1 MQNLSSLLE
10 VGIDLTYYSLTAKN
24 TTHPFRIPLPKFFF
38 NKLFFESINRSINQ
52 DRSRALWNGYRLFT
66 GHGGVQKIFGL
77 LSLVKWHT
85 DGRPK
90 ERVCCFFFFFPLRD
104 TMRSMLLMF

>member
-10 VGIDLTYYSLTAKN
+10 VRIDLTYYSLTAKN
-24 TTHPFRIPLPKFFF
+24 TTHPFRFPLPKFFF
-38 NKLFFESINRSINQ
+38 NKFFKKSINQSINQ

-66 GHGGVQKIFGL
+66 GHGGVQKVFGL

-85 DGRPK
+85 DGRPT
-90 ERVCCFFFFFPLRD
+90 ECVCCSFFLF
-104 TMRSMLLMF
+104 LLETQSDQCF

>member
-1 MQNLSSLLE
+1 L
-10 VGIDLTYYSLTAKN
+10 IFKKKN
-24 TTHPFRIPLPKFFF
+24 Q
-38 NKLFFESINRSINQ
+38 SINQ

-66 GHGGVQKIFGL
+66 GHGGVQKVFGL
-77 LSLVKWHT
+77 PSLVKWHT

-90 ERVCCFFFFFPLRD
+90 ERVSCFLLFFPLTD

>member
-1 MQNLSSLLE
+1 LFLIKFS
-10 VGIDLTYYSLTAKN
+10 KN
-24 TTHPFRIPLPKFFF
+24 Q
-38 NKLFFESINRSINQ
+38 SINQ

-66 GHGGVQKIFGL
+66 GHGGVQKVFGL

-85 DGRPK
+85 DGRPT
-90 ERVCCFFFFFPLRD
+90 ERVCCFLLLFPFRD